1 MKDGQAMTTSVKPV
15 QKHGVIPHD
24 ARKTMSGIEILRAMI
39 AGKVPTPP
47 ITEVVGFELTTVEP
61 GFAVFSG
68 KPGAHLYN
76 PYGTVHGGY
85 TATLLDSAMTCAVQ
99 SLVPLGFG
107 VTTLEFKIS
116 FVRAFTDTT
125 RIVRAEGR
133 AINVGR
139 RVGVAEG
146 KLIDD
151 EGRILAHGTTTCL
164 VFEASDGPGAPP
176 KP

>member
-1 MKDGQAMTTSVKPV
+1 MSASFRSTRKY
-15 QKHGVIPHD
+15 GVVPLD
-24 ARKTMSGIEILRAMI
+24 ARKTMSGIEILRAML
-39 AGKVPTPP
+39 AGDIPAPP
-47 ITEVVGFELTTVEP
+47 ITEVVGFELTEVEP
-61 GFAVFSG
+61 GFAAFSG

-99 SLVPLGFG
+99 SLVPLGYG
-107 VTTLEFKIS
+107 VTTLEFKVS
-116 FVRAFTDTT
+116 FVRAFTETT
-125 RIVRAEGR
+125 RVARAEGR

-146 KLIDD
+146 RLIDED
-151 EGRILAHGTTTCL
+151 GRVLAHGTTTCL